1 MAENKWLTEERK
13 KKLDAAFDAVD
24 FFNPNIQTTLDKVEA
39 FNEKE
44 KKLKA
49 AETDIEQLPKGST
62 GYKKASLDKTI
73 IENAEDNN
81 EVSLSTSVSNGIVS
95 GLIKIPYGWAQ
106 LTAEIKDAVGDDV
119 PVDQTNVAKLDAWF
133 DQTVIGEMMKYSEEK
148 ARATGAGRITEFLT
162 SMYGNWRAAGK
173 PLMKFIDDPLILQK
187 KGKAIADKLINA
199 KKNGRYI
206 SPNSRNL
213 KQGADKAKELNFGKR
228 AKKWAAVAVG
238 GGVTGALVSDTEDIG
253 TWGDW
258 LFEPGHYSSLDRT
271 QRETSSDDALRKL
284 QNRLKLGG
292 EMAFPIS
299 PFFYGIGK
307 FGKWASK
314 YGSDAAFSTKATER
328 WADKWIMK
336 PFRARSDKPRAV
348 FRGVQRLEGKQSVA
362 RNMAQELNRRIS
374 YDYNNIFQATRK
386 SAQAVDNPN
395 LINDMLVNFMKATPD
410 VIKKGKIV
418 FPGFKNEGAF
428 AKSLTKLGANQK
440 DIDILLANLSKY
452 RDNMN
457 VFKNSI
463 LQGKNLNVAPAK
475 FNEIM
480 NDRFQNFLSTE
491 YRILSDKSL
500 GPIGGYKVTNEMVDE
515 VADTYVRYAK
525 SNGVNLSK
533 ANARDAVWDIADNV
547 SLNPITKTPEFVYPI
562 QSIGADKATQ
572 IKNIAENIT
581 GGGKFKADK
590 LGGLIQ
596 TKSDLEAFKKLFGA
610 HQNAERVIVNTMED
624 LGGIAARDNFYNAIK
639 EASDLLISQG
649 KRGLVYP
656 NRLQA
661 ITAFKGAKN
670 QAGLKNITKSPNGLK
685 LSANLA
691 EEYYTS
697 PMDGMFT
704 NDVIA
709 QALKFGDKLPLT
721 GITKSLAYRY
731 MFLIPKGL
739 TQFGKTVLGPFTH
752 GRNFTSGAVTTIATG
767 NIFIPPTEMAK
778 AIRQSFRSLQPQ
790 TLYRITGNP
799 KWLNTDA
806 DQAWYRFFLDE
817 GMVNSSATYKEVMGI
832 ITDIER
838 GGDFFN
844 RAFKMFGNKMKKI
857 AKTTEWAQDMYIA
870 EDDIWKMVNFF
881 GESYKLKRAWTNAV
895 AKGIKNP
902 ATNKKYTNA
911 DIPSDIEIY
920 RSATQTVR
928 NTLPNYAYVSD
939 FVKGTRR
946 SPLGNFVSW
955 PAEIMR
961 TTAHILQKGLNEIKD
976 PVTARIGYER
986 LIGLGIAYATIP
998 PALVELVRGMYGVTR
1013 EQLQAIREM
1022 VAPWSTDST
1031 LIPIRDED
1039 GNYKYIDF
1047 SGGFF
1052 YDTVVN
1058 PIQSVISQAE
1068 IGNEKAL
1075 IPDMMEGMVRGLD
1088 RLIEPF
1094 IGESIYYGLVAD
1106 LFIRGGVDRDGNRVW
1121 NEEDD
1126 DIDKWIKGIT
1136 HFSYTASPLSY
1147 PQLKRLYAAATD
1159 KTIRGRKYNI
1169 PNEMMGFFGA
1179 RPVQIYPLDVVNFA
1193 VADFVE
1199 SERNQRKLITED
1211 MFTGDPVTD
1220 RNFVLEQYW
1229 KANKKR
1235 LDSISELRRKVDAA
1249 IVLGENPKK
1258 IYKQFYDR
1266 GKGKLYINMMKNRF
1280 VPFSSDMKWAHEK
1293 AFEQQREKGLP
1304 NPLDGN
1310 SKILGIMEK
1319 ILSKAQF
1326 LNNDYILNI
1335 EDFITKPAPDN
1346 QSSLPTPP
1354 LDKTPMPAKMATNT
1368 LQKDPQ
1374 TNLTRTETALLSP
1387 TEKVIAGRT

>member
-1 MAENKWLTEERK
+1 MADKWLTEEQK
-13 KKLDAAFDAVD
+13 KKLDHAFDAVD
-24 FFNPNIQTTLDKVEA
+24 LFNPNIQTTLDKIEA
-39 FNEKE
+39 YKEKE

-49 AETDIEQLPKGST
+49 AETDIEQLPKGSE

-73 IENAEDNN
+73 IEQAEDNN
-81 EVSLSTSVSNGIVS
+81 EVSLSTSVSNAIVS
-95 GLIKIPYGWAQ
+95 GAIKIPYGWAQ
-106 LTAEIKDAVGDDV
+106 LTAEIKDAIGDDV

-133 DQTVIGEMMKYSEEK
+133 DQTVIGEVMKYSEEK

-173 PLMKFIDDPLILQK
+173 PVMKFIDDPLILKK
-187 KGKAIADKLINA
+187 KGKEIADKLIDA

-206 SPNSRNL
+206 SSNNRNL
-213 KQGADKAKELNFGKR
+213 KNAAEKVKELNFGKR

-238 GGVTGALVSDTEDIG
+238 GGVTGALVTDTEDIG

-258 LFEPGHYSSLDRT
+258 LFEPGHYSALDRT
-271 QRETSSDDALRKL
+271 KKETSSDDAIRKL

-292 EMAFPIS
+292 EMAFPIA
-299 PFFYGIGK
+299 PIFYGIGR
-307 FGKWASK
+307 FGKWASAHGK
-314 YGSDAAFSTKATER
+314 NAAYSNKATER

-336 PFRARSDKPRAV
+336 PFRARSDRPRPI
-348 FRGVQRLEGKQSVA
+348 FQGVQRLEGKQAVA

-386 SAQAVDNPN
+386 SAQVVDNPN
-395 LINDMLVNFMKATPD
+395 LINDMLVNFMKNTPD

-428 AKSLTKLGANQK
+428 AKALTKLGSNQK
-440 DIDILLANLSKY
+440 DIDILLANLTKY
-452 RDNMN
+452 RDTMN

-463 LQGKNLNVAPAK
+463 LQGKNLNVAPPK

-480 NDRFQNFLSTE
+480 NERFQNFLSTE
-491 YRILSDKSL
+491 YRILTDKGV
-500 GPIGGYKVTNEMVDE
+500 GPISGYKITNDMVDE
-515 VADTYVRYAK
+515 VAETYMRYAK

-533 ANARDAVWDIADNV
+533 SNARDAVYDIADNV
-547 SLNPITKTPEFVYPI
+547 SLNPLTKTPEFVYPI

-572 IKNIAENIT
+572 LKNIAENIT
-581 GGGKFKADK
+581 GGGKFKPDK
-590 LGGLIQ
+590 VGGLIQ
-596 TKSDLEAFKKLFGA
+596 KKSDLDAFKKLFGA
-610 HQNAERVIVNTMED
+610 NQNAERVIVNTMED
-624 LGGIAARDNFYNAIK
+624 LGGIAARDNFYNAMKI
-639 EASDLLISQG
+639 ASDQLIKNGQ
-649 KRGLVYP
+649 RGLVYP

-670 QAGLKNITKSPNGLK
+670 QPGLRNITKSPNGLK

-697 PMDGMFT
+697 PLDGMFT

-709 QALKFGDKLPLT
+709 KALKFGDKLPLS

-778 AIRQSFRSLQPQ
+778 AISQAFRSLQPQ
-790 TLYRITGNP
+790 TLYRISGNP
-799 KWLNTDA
+799 KYLNKPA
-806 DQAWYRFFLDE
+806 DQAWYQFFLDE

-832 ITDIER
+832 ITDIEK
-838 GGDFFN
+838 GGDFFS

-857 AKTTEWAQDMYIA
+857 SKTTEWAQDMYIA
-870 EDDIWKMVNFF
+870 EDDIWKMTNFF
-881 GESYKLKRAWTNAV
+881 GESYKLRRAWNNAV

-902 ATNKKYTNA
+902 ATGKKYTNA
-911 DIPSDIEIY
+911 DIPSDIDMYKRAAQI
-920 RSATQTVR
+920 VR

-939 FVKGTRR
+939 FVKATRR

-961 TTAHILQKGLNEIKD
+961 TTGHIMKTGLQEIKD
-976 PVTARIGYER
+976 PVFARNGYER
-986 LIGLGIAYATIP
+986 LIGLGTAYAVIP
-998 PALVELVRGMYGVTR
+998 PMLVEGVRGLYGITR
-1013 EQLQAIREM
+1013 EQLQAMREL
-1022 VAPWSTDST
+1022 VAPWSVDST

-1047 SGGFF
+1047 SGAFF
-1052 YDTVVN
+1052 YDTVLN
-1058 PIQSVISQAE
+1058 PVQSVISQSE
-1068 IGNEKAL
+1068 IQNEKAL
-1075 IPDMMEGMVRGLD
+1075 IPDMMEGMVKGFD

-1094 IGESIYYGLVAD
+1094 FGESIYYGLIAD

-1126 DIDKWIKGIT
+1126 EIDKYIKGMT
-1136 HFSYTASPLSY
+1136 HFAYTASPLSY

-1159 KTIRGRKYNI
+1159 QTIRGKKYDI
-1169 PNEMMGFFGA
+1169 PNELMGFFGG
-1179 RPVQIYPLDVVNFA
+1179 RPVQIYPLDTINFA

-1199 SERNQRKLITED
+1199 AERNQRKLITED

-1235 LDSISELRRKVDAA
+1235 LDSLSELRRKVDAA

-1258 IYKQFYDR
+1258 IYKEFYDR
-1266 GKGKLYINMMKNRF
+1266 GKGNLYIQMMKNKF

-1293 AFEQQREKGLP
+1293 AFEEAREKGLP

-1310 SKILGIMEK
+1310 SKILAIMEK

-1335 EDFITKPAPDN
+1335 EDFITQPAKGN
-1346 QSSLPTPP
+1346 RSEIQTPP
-1354 LDKTPMPAKMATNT
+1354 LGQTPMPKLAANT
-1368 LQKDPQ
+1368 QQKDPQ
-1374 TNLTRTETALLSP
+1374 TNLTRTEQALLSP
-1387 TEKVIAGRT
+1387 SEKIIAGRT

>member
-1 MAENKWLTEERK
+1 MADKWLTEEQK

-24 FFNPNIQTTLDKVEA
+24 FFNPNIQTTLDKIEA
-39 FNEKE
+39 YKEKE
-44 KKLKA
+44 KKLKQ
-49 AETDIEQLPKGST
+49 AETDIEELPKGSP
-62 GYKKASLDKTI
+62 GFKKASIDKTL
-73 IENAEDNN
+73 IESAEDNN
-81 EVSLSTSVSNGIVS
+81 EVSLSTSVSNAVLS

-106 LTAEIKDAVGDDV
+106 LTAEIKDAIGDDV
-119 PVDQTNVAKLDAWF
+119 PIDQTNVAKLDAWF
-133 DQTVIGEMMKYSEEK
+133 DQTVVGEMMKYSEEK
-148 ARATGAGRITEFLT
+148 ARATGAGRITEFLV

-173 PLMKFIDDPLILQK
+173 PLMKFIDDPLILKK
-187 KGKAIADKLINA
+187 KGKEIANKLIDA

-206 SPNSRNL
+206 SPNNRNL
-213 KQGADKAKELNFGKR
+213 KNAADKAKELNFGKR
-228 AKKWAAVAVG
+228 VKKWGAIAVG

-258 LFEPGHYSSLDRT
+258 LFEPGHYSALDRT
-271 QRETSSDDALRKL
+271 KKETSSDDAIRKL
-284 QNRLKLGG
+284 TNRLKLGG

-314 YGSDAAFSTKATER
+314 YGKDAAYSTKAAER

-336 PFRARSDKPRAV
+336 PFRARSDRPKEI
-348 FRGVQRLEGKQSVA
+348 FRGVQRLEGKQAVA

-386 SAQAVDNPN
+386 SAQVVDNPN
-395 LINDMLVNFMKATPD
+395 LINDMLVNFMKNTDD

-428 AKSLTKLGANQK
+428 AKSLIKLGAKQK
-440 DIDILLANLSKY
+440 DIDILLANLTKY

-463 LQGKNLNVAPAK
+463 LQGKNLNVAPK
-475 FNEIM
+475 EFNQIM
-480 NDRFQNFLSTE
+480 NDRFKNFLSTE
-491 YRILSDKSL
+491 YKILTDKGV
-500 GPIGGYKVTNEMVDE
+500 GPISGYKITNEMVDE
-515 VADTYVRYAK
+515 VADVFVRYARA
-525 SNGVNLSK
+525 NGVSLSK
-533 ANARDAVWDIADNV
+533 PNAKDIVYDIADNV
-547 SLNPITKTPEFVYPI
+547 SLNPLTKTPEFVYPI
-562 QSIGADKATQ
+562 QSIGADKAAQ
-572 IKNIAENIT
+572 LKNIAQNIT
-581 GGGKFKADK
+581 SGGKFKADK
-590 LGGLIQ
+590 AGELIQ
-596 TKSDLEAFKKLFGA
+596 KKSDLEAFKKLFGA
-610 HQNAERVIVNTMED
+610 NQNAERIIVNTMED
-624 LGGIAARDNFYNAIK
+624 LGGIAARDNFYNAMK
-639 EASDLLISQG
+639 EASNLLISQG
-649 KRGLVYP
+649 QRGLFYP

-661 ITAFKGAKN
+661 ISAFKGAKN
-670 QAGLKNITKSPNGLK
+670 QPGLKNINVSPNGLK

-697 PMDGMFT
+697 PLDGMFT
-704 NDVIA
+704 NDVIEKA
-709 QALKFGDKLPLT
+709 MKFGDKLPLS

-731 MFLIPKGL
+731 LFLIPKGL

-778 AIRQSFRSLQPQ
+778 AISQAFRSIQPQ
-790 TLYRITGNP
+790 TMYRITGNP

-870 EDDIWKMVNFF
+870 EDDIWKMTNFF
-881 GESYKLKRAWTNAV
+881 GESYKLRKAWNNAI

-902 ATNKKYTNA
+902 ATGKKYTNA
-911 DIPSDIEIY
+911 DIPSDIEMYKRAAQI
-920 RSATQTVR
+920 VR

-961 TTAHILQKGLNEIKD
+961 TTGHIMKTGLQEIKD
-976 PVTARIGYER
+976 PVFARNGYER
-986 LIGLGIAYATIP
+986 LIGLATAYAVIP
-998 PALVELVRGMYGVTR
+998 PMLVEGARGLYGITR
-1013 EQLQAIREM
+1013 EQLQAMREM
-1022 VAPWSTDST
+1022 VAPWSVDST
-1031 LIPIRDED
+1031 LIPIRDEE
-1039 GNYKYIDF
+1039 GNYRYIDF
-1047 SGGFF
+1047 SGAFF

-1058 PIQSVISQAE
+1058 PVQSVISQSE
-1068 IGNEKAL
+1068 LQNEKAL

-1106 LFIRGGVDRDGNRVW
+1106 LFIRGGEDRDGNRVW
-1121 NEEDD
+1121 NPEDD
-1126 DIDKWIKGIT
+1126 LIDKWIKGVT
-1136 HFSYTASPLSY
+1136 HFGYTASPLSY

-1159 KTIRGRKYNI
+1159 QTIRGKKYDI
-1169 PNEMMGFFGA
+1169 PNEMMGFFGG
-1179 RPVQIYPLDVVNFA
+1179 RPVQIYPLDVINFA

-1199 SERNQRKLITED
+1199 AERNQRKLITED

-1220 RNFVLEQYW
+1220 RNFILEQYW

-1235 LDSISELRRKVDAA
+1235 LESLSALRRKVDAA
-1249 IVLGENPKK
+1249 IILGENPKK
-1258 IYKQFYDR
+1258 IYKEFYDR
-1266 GKGKLYINMMKNRF
+1266 GKGNLYIQMMKNRF

-1293 AFEQQREKGLP
+1293 ALEDAREKGLP

-1310 SKILGIMEK
+1310 SKILAIMEK

-1335 EDFITKPAPDN
+1335 EDFITQPSARDD
-1346 QSSLPTPP
+1346 QSKLPTLP
-1354 LDKTPMPAKMATNT
+1354 LDTQPMPKLAANIQ
-1368 LQKDPQ
+1368 QKDPI
-1374 TNLTRTETALLSP
+1374 TNLTRTEQALLSP
-1387 TEKVIAGRT
+1387 SEKIIAGRT